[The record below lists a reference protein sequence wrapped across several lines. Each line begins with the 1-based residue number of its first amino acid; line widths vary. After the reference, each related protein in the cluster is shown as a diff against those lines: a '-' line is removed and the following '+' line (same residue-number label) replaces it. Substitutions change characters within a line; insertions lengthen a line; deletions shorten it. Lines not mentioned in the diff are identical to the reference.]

1 LKAGNY
7 NSSSSNSSRKKK
19 MNLGEVARYLNGE
32 LSGDAT
38 IRITGVA
45 AIEDAQAGDLT
56 FLVNPKYIPFLRTTS
71 ASAVIVGQ
79 KTEIPKT
86 TIPLI
91 KHLNPYMAFARALE
105 LFKGVC
111 PDYPQGIHPTSV
123 LGKDLVVESGV
134 HIGPHVVVEDGTK
147 IGQNSTILAG
157 CFIGADSEIGEKSL
171 IYPNVTIREN
181 VRIGK
186 KVIIHSGAVI
196 GSDGFGFAREGIKHY
211 KIPQVGG
218 VVIEDDVEIGANV
231 TVDRATLGMTRI
243 GRGTKIDNLVQI
255 AHNVNIGENCI
266 IAGQVGISGSTQIGD
281 GSMIGGQVGMVGHIK
296 IGKRVIVGAQSGVTK
311 DVPEGT
317 TIFGYP
323 AREIH
328 KTKRIE
334 AHLSRLDLYV
344 ERLKEVEQTLKKI
357 QKNSANS

>member
-7 NSSSSNSSRKKK
+7 NSSTSKSTRKKK
-19 MNLGEVARYLNGE
+19 ISLGEVARYLNGE
-32 LSGDAT
+32 LSGDET

-45 AIEDAQAGDLT
+45 AIEEAQAGDLT
-56 FLVNPKYIPFLRTTS
+56 FLVNPKYIPFLSTTS

-91 KHLNPYMAFARALE
+91 KHPNPYLAFARALE
-105 LFKGVC
+105 LFREFS
-111 PDYPQGIHPTSV
+111 PDYPLGIHPTSV
-123 LGKDLVVESGV
+123 LGKDVVVESGV
-134 HIGPHVVVEDGTK
+134 HIGPHVVVENGTK
-147 IGQNSTILAG
+147 LGQNSTILAG
-157 CFIGADSEIGEKSL
+157 CFIGANSKVGEKSL

-186 KVIIHSGAVI
+186 NVIIHSGAVI
-196 GSDGFGFAREGIKHY
+196 GSDGFGFARDGIKHY

-218 VVIEDDVEIGANV
+218 VVVEDDVEIGANV
-231 TVDRATLGMTRI
+231 TIDRATLGITRI
-243 GRGTKIDNLVQI
+243 GKGSKIDNLVQI

-266 IAGQVGISGSTQIGD
+266 IAAQVGISGSTYIGD
-281 GSMIGGQVGMVGHIK
+281 ESVIAGQVGMTGHIK
-296 IGKRVIVGAQSGVTK
+296 IGKKVVVGAQSGVTK
-311 DVPEGT
+311 DVPDGT
-317 TIFGYP
+317 TVFGYP

-344 ERLKEVEQTLKKI
+344 ERLKEVERTLKKI
-357 QKNSANS
+357 QKNSS